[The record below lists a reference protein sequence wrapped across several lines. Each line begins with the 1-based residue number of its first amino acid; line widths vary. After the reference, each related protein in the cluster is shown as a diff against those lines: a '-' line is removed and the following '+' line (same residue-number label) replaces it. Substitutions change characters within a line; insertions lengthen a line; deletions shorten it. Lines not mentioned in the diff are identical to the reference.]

1 VCRTEQVSDRLDAV
15 PATAEELQLLR
26 DDPAR
31 FERTRGLRVEPG
43 WSPFD
48 GALDGALTMLERGV
62 PPQWATHLFV
72 HRSDAAVVGIGG
84 FTGPP
89 VEGTVEIGYAI
100 APAYRRGGLA
110 TEAAIQLLQA
120 AARGGAETVR
130 AHTLAQDS
138 PSTRVLVRLG
148 FRRTEEIHDP
158 QDGPLWRWERP
169 TRSPAPDEQE

>member
-1 VCRTEQVSDRLDAV
+1 
-15 PATAEELQLLR
+15 
-26 DDPAR
+26 
-31 FERTRGLRVEPG
+31 VEPG

-110 TEAAIQLLQA
+110 TEAAIQLLQT

>member
-1 VCRTEQVSDRLDAV
+1 MSDRLDAV

-148 FRRTEEIHDP
+148 FRPTEEIHDP
-158 QDGPLWRWERP
+158 HDGRLWRWERP

>member
-1 VCRTEQVSDRLDAV
+1 MSDRLDAV
-15 PATAEELQLLR
+15 PATAEDLELLR

-48 GALDGALTMLERGV
+48 GALDGALELLRRGV
-62 PPQWATHLFV
+62 PSRWATHLFV

-84 FTGPP
+84 FAGPP

-100 APAYRRGGLA
+100 APAYRRRGLA
-110 TEAAIQLLQA
+110 TEAATQLLQA

-130 AHTLAQDS
+130 AHTLAQES
-138 PSTRVLVRLG
+138 PSTRLLARLG
-148 FRRTEEIHDP
+148 FRRTGELHDP
-158 QDGPLWRWERP
+158 EDGPVWRWERP
-169 TRSPAPDEQE
+169 ARSGAPDGQH

>member
-1 VCRTEQVSDRLDAV
+1 MNDRVDAV
-15 PATAEELQLLR
+15 PATAEDLQLLR

-31 FERTRGLRVEPG
+31 FEGTRGLRVEPG

-48 GALDGALTMLERGV
+48 GALDGALEMLECGV
-62 PPQWATHLFV
+62 PRQWATHLFV

-100 APAYRRGGLA
+100 APAYRRRGLA
-110 TEAAIQLLQA
+110 TEAATQLLQA
-120 AARGGAETVR
+120 AARGGAEAVR

-138 PSTRVLVRLG
+138 ASTRVLLRLG
-148 FRRTEEIHDP
+148 FRRTGEIHDP
-158 QDGPLWRWERP
+158 EDGPVWRWERQA
-169 TRSPAPDEQE
+169 RSTAPHGQE

>member
-1 VCRTEQVSDRLDAV
+1 VDAV
-15 PATAEELQLLR
+15 PATAEDLQLLR

-31 FERTRGLRVEPG
+31 FEGTRGLRVEPG

-48 GALDGALTMLERGV
+48 GALDGALEMLECGV
-62 PPQWATHLFV
+62 PPQSATHLFV

-100 APAYRRGGLA
+100 APAYRRRGLA
-110 TEAAIQLLQA
+110 TEAATQLLQA

-138 PSTRVLVRLG
+138 ASTRVLLRLG
-148 FRRTEEIHDP
+148 FRRTGEIHDP
-158 QDGPLWRWERP
+158 EDGPVWRWERQA
-169 TRSPAPDEQE
+169 RSTAPHGQE

>member
-158 QDGPLWRWERP
+158 QDG
-169 TRSPAPDEQE
+169 